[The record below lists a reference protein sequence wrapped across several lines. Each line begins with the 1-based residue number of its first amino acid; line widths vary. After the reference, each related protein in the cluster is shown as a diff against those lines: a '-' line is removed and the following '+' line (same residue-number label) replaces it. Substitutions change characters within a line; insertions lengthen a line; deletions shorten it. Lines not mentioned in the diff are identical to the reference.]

1 MSFVYARRVKAIVL
15 SSVML
20 VVACKET
27 QPAPAPSTASG
38 SGSSSGS
45 ATAGSSKAP
54 VIVVPQPKGPTLPKS
69 KGKLDQAM
77 ADALAKLTFE
87 SFTQDIRRQNAQQFE
102 VKQKTKP
109 RPHLTVTVTVT
120 PCFDCIPMELD
131 KWKAKGEALKMLLAP
146 ELKTRPDTKF
156 EVGDT
161 SVLGQKMI
169 YTYQLAYYSGK
180 DENGNPEFA
189 YSDAYVLYYNDGT
202 NHIRV
207 VAEYSDDP
215 VGNAK
220 AMEDVAPKDLLERM
234 AKAFMV
240 AYVQAWA

>member
-1 MSFVYARRVKAIVL
+1 VKAIVL
-15 SSVML
+15 VML
-20 VVACKET
+20 LVAACKQT
-27 QPAPAPSTASG
+27 QSAPPAAGSASAAG
-38 SGSSSGS
+38 SGSSS
-45 ATAGSSKAP
+45 SKSP
-54 VIVVPQPKGPTLPKS
+54 VIVLPQPNGPTLPKS
-69 KGKLDQAM
+69 KAKLDKALS
-77 ADALAKLTFE
+77 DKLAKLTFE
-87 SFTQDIRRQNAQQFE
+87 SFTADIRRQNEQQFE
-102 VKQKTKP
+102 VKQKTKT

-146 ELKTRPDTKF
+146 ELKSRPDTKF

-161 SVLGQKMI
+161 SVIGQKMI
-169 YTYQLAYYSGK
+169 YTYQLGYTSGK
-180 DENGNPEFA
+180 DETGNPEFA

-207 VAEYSDDP
+207 VAEYTDDP
-215 VGNAK
+215 VQNMK

-240 AYVQAWA
+240 AYVQAWG

>member
-27 QPAPAPSTASG
+27 QPAPPPSGAGGSGAQVAAG
-38 SGSSSGS
+38 SGSSKS
-45 ATAGSSKAP
+45 P

-69 KGKLDQAM
+69 KGKLDKAT
-77 ADALAKLTFE
+77 ADKLAALTFE
-87 SFTQDIRRQNAQQFE
+87 SFTQDIRRQTEQQFE

-120 PCFDCIPMELD
+120 PCFDCLPMELD

-146 ELKTRPDTKF
+146 ELRSRPDTKF

-161 SVLGQKMI
+161 TVLGQKMI
-169 YTYQLAYYSGK
+169 YTYQLGYYSGK

-215 VGNAK
+215 VSTAK
-220 AMEDVAPKDLLERM
+220 AMEDIAPKDLLERM

>member
-1 MSFVYARRVKAIVL
+1 VSFVYARRVKAIVVL
-15 SSVML
+15 SMML
-20 VVACKET
+20 VVACKES
-27 QPAPAPSTASG
+27 QPATPAGASGSQAAAG
-38 SGSSSGS
+38 SGSSKS
-45 ATAGSSKAP
+45 P

-69 KGKLDQAM
+69 KGKLDKATV
-77 ADALAKLTFE
+77 DKLATLTFE
-87 SFTQDIRRQNAQQFE
+87 SFTQDIRRQSEQGFE

-169 YTYQLAYYSGK
+169 YTYQLAYFSGK
-180 DENGNPEFA
+180 DENNNPEFA
-189 YSDAYVLYYNDGT
+189 YSDAYALYYNDGI

-207 VAEYSDDP
+207 VAEYADDP
-215 VGNAK
+215 VSNAK
-220 AMEDVAPKDLLERM
+220 AMEDIAPKELLERM
-234 AKAFMV
+234 AKAFMI
-240 AYVQAWA
+240 AYVQAWG